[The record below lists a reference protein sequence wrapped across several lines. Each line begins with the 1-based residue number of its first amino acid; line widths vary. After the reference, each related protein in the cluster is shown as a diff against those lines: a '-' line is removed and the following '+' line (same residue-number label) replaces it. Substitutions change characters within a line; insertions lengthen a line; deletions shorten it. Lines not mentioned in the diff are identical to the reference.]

1 MTTYHEWMK
10 CVVPGT
16 MGGGPTLAV
25 PAGFDRRGLPIG
37 LQLIQQ
43 EKELTQG
50 SQVTNI
56 KATTYTNYINQYT
69 ARDTAGKGY
78 GNLAAN
84 IGPTSENPFTNTI
97 PNQSFNCSKE
107 SVFRQFRTSH
117 ASHSWEALSNHM
129 WPEKPIQAG

>member
-1 MTTYHEWMK
+1 MVRSHPPKALDKVAIPIWQR
-10 CVVPGT
+10 C
-16 MGGGPTLAV
+16 GGL
-25 PAGFDRRGLPIG
+25 
-37 LQLIQQ
+37 QQ

-50 SQVTNI
+50 SKVTNI

-78 GNLAAN
+78 GDLAAN

-97 PNQSFNCSKE
+97 SNQSFDCSKE

-117 ASHSWEALSNHM
+117 ASHNLEALSNHM